1 MLAASSLMRHSI
13 QLMAKI
19 CVVQLVPFGQGQLL
33 GYLALILLALTNF
46 LPRSCTN
53 TPTPHLFF
61 SAARY
66 EFSWEANGAA
76 SSSPHAPIKCI
87 TRQGIIGPG
96 RQFEMIFEYTPQA
109 DVPTETFW
117 VGGRD

>member
-1 MLAASSLMRHSI
+1 MLTQHAHKHS
-13 QLMAKI
+13 QTLSFQR
-19 CVVQLVPFGQGQLL
+19 C
-33 GYLALILLALTNF
+33 
-46 LPRSCTN
+46 
-53 TPTPHLFF
+53 
-61 SAARY
+61 RY
-66 EFSWEANGAA
+66 EFSWEPNGAA

-117 VGGRD
+117 VSLCYVRALSCTLGTGFCVHKGDSSSS